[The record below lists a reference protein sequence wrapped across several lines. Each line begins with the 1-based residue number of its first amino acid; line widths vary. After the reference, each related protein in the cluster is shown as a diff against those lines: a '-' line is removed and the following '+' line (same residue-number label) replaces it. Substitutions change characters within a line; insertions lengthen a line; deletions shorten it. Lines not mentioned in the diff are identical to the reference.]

1 MTVSFSRSE
10 LTIRGKV
17 VITPWPI
24 LEAFDDGDR
33 VIVLLDPD
41 AYVSDP
47 TYKTRRRA
55 GMAAVRNLQAYSH
68 EGAVLWEANFPDEV
82 DYYGQIWSRFPL
94 VADSFSSFR
103 CEIDSTNG
111 NIISRQFFK

>member
-41 AYVSDP
+41 AYISDP

-55 GMAAVRNLQAYSH
+55 GMAAVRNLLAYSH
-68 EGAVLWEANFPDEV
+68 QGAALWEADFPEGN
-82 DYYGQIWSRFPL
+82 DYYGPIWSRSPL
-94 VADSFSSFR
+94 VVHSFSSFR